1 MSWRKKRDT
10 LFEKQWKKLKERIL
24 LLKKELLFYCPID
37 LGTFSSETYYAAFD
51 EDGISIYQ
59 YDKNSESKLKLCE
72 RHPWKSW
79 NKVKV
84 DHYLTTS
91 QFIFQGE
98 RNWIL
103 SLFQKGKEAQKI
115 IEEHT
120 PLQIEV
126 VSRSFLKKLPG
137 FRSNAP
143 LNKYIGA
150 FAILHSLHF
159 Y

>member
-1 MSWRKKRDT
+1 MKK
-10 LFEKQWKKLKERIL
+10 EKRHSIRETMKKLKERIL

-59 YDKNSESKLKLCE
+59 YDKKSESKLKLCE

-103 SLFQKGKEAQKI
+103 SFSKRKRSSKI

-126 VSRSFLKKLPG
+126 VSRSFLKSFLV
-137 FRSNAP
+137 FVLMHR
-143 LNKYIGA
+143 
-150 FAILHSLHF
+150 
-159 Y
+159 

>member
-1 MSWRKKRDT
+1 MKK
-10 LFEKQWKKLKERIL
+10 EKRHSIRETMKKLKERIL

-59 YDKNSESKLKLCE
+59 YDKKTESKLKLCE
-72 RHPWKSW
+72 RHPWKNW

-103 SLFQKGKEAQKI
+103 SLFQKGKEAQK
-115 IEEHT
+115 
-120 PLQIEV
+120 
-126 VSRSFLKKLPG
+126 
-137 FRSNAP
+137 
-143 LNKYIGA
+143 
-150 FAILHSLHF
+150 
-159 Y
+159 

>member
-1 MSWRKKRDT
+1 MKK
-10 LFEKQWKKLKERIL
+10 EKRHSIRETMKKLKERIL

-59 YDKNSESKLKLCE
+59 YDKKTESKLKLCE
-72 RHPWKSW
+72 RHPWKNW

-91 QFIFQGE
+91 QFIFKVSETGYYPFSK
-98 RNWIL
+98 RKR
-103 SLFQKGKEAQKI
+103 SSKI

-120 PLQIEV
+120 SLQTEV
-126 VSRSFLKKLPG
+126 VSRSFLKTSRLP
-137 FRSNAP
+137 F
-143 LNKYIGA
+143 
-150 FAILHSLHF
+150 
-159 Y
+159 

>member
-1 MSWRKKRDT
+1 M
-10 LFEKQWKKLKERIL
+10 L
-24 LLKKELLFYCPID
+24 LSMKMALVF
-37 LGTFSSETYYAAFD
+37 
-51 EDGISIYQ
+51 ISMI
-59 YDKNSESKLKLCE
+59 KTESKLKLCE

-79 NKVKV
+79 NKVKI

-120 PLQIEV
+120 SLQTEV
-126 VSRSFLKKLPG
+126 VSRSFLKTSW
-137 FRSNAP
+137 FS
-143 LNKYIGA
+143 
-150 FAILHSLHF
+150 F
-159 Y
+159 